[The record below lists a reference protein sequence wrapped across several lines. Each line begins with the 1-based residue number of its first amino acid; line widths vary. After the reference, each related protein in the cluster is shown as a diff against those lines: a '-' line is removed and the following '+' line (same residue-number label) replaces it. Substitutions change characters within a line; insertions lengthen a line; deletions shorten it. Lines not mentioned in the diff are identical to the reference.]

1 MEVIEILEEYEE
13 FFMQMSLIWL
23 VLYPLMWSL
32 LIDGFYDIAVRMEGV
47 LDAVLSFGGVM
58 QSDGMQALYEYL
70 TPLAFIFLTV
80 AIIGIAFQLIV
91 GKTVQKTNV
100 VLNTVLAVA
109 VILLLP
115 WMVLQL
121 SQLSDDF
128 IEVSQGAG
136 IDEDVEVSALST
148 QIIQT
153 NTRDVVYLARND
165 FNVEGTIH
173 NTITD
178 SNIRNI
184 DFTEIVHPEPDD
196 NNNARG
202 YGESVQGKS
211 INNHEVFRSKLV
223 DNEDGEITTEELEPF
238 SLKIIGEIPFLN
250 EYYYRYTGNFINM
263 FAQLGI
269 LIAVMLFTS
278 LKVIRLFF
286 EIAFANIIA
295 PFVATTDLT
304 TGQRTKQLLKDLVI
318 NFSVVGLVMLVFK
331 LFMLMMNYLGTLDLN
346 PIVFTIIMFALG
358 LATIDGP
365 DQAKKLLGIDIGV
378 KDGYRQ
384 LMAGLALG
392 SVATKATS
400 GMRNHISNEKGK
412 MMQQQQE
419 KKEAKDSK
427 TLSSG
432 TGSNSNDSNAYSI
445 DKDLNQ
451 AMKNDG
457 YMNSKNNAT
466 ASNEAD
472 NTASASSGTSQV
484 SADSTSDD
492 KASIS
497 ANTDSVS
504 SASDDQKQTLENL
517 IQNADS
523 DLDDKERN
531 VLEKVM
537 TEGSA
542 SLDADERQMLSGIE
556 NNDAMSTEE
565 KQAIVNAVDNN
576 DSTAHD
582 TSQREVIENLHEATS
597 NSPSPEER
605 EILETLA
612 SNSHSDLSDDEK
624 QVLENIIANGGENMS
639 QSERQVLE
647 TLASDDSRNISAEE
661 KQVLENIV
669 SGQTSQSDQSRNVL
683 ENIIANDSNLSS
695 SEKQVLE
702 NVIANGSEN
711 MSQSERQVVENL
723 ISSDASNFSQGERQV
738 LENIVSGQSNQSDQ
752 SRNVLENIIAND
764 SNLSSSE
771 KQVLENVIANGG
783 ENISQSERQV
793 VENLISSGA
802 SNFTQGER
810 QVLENVISNGAQQA
824 QEQQNVQSGVN
835 QSSLEPAHQ
844 QVIQTISNEGNMT
857 VPDLQQN
864 VVRMMNDDSISAQD
878 TNTVIDTI
886 SAGTNASVEQRE
898 VVENVLSNYTNL
910 DDKERTSIENVITQ
924 SANISPQER
933 QVLEKVTEAP
943 QSVSQ
948 SDRQVLENIVSN
960 DNNLTSNERTSIENV
975 IQNHATSQSPQHS
988 TTNQH
993 TIQTEDLVRN
1003 MKTKFKNEG
1012 HFAELRRKHEEMNN
1026 YNDNQ

>member
-165 FNVEGTIH
+165 FNIEGNIH

-196 NNNARG
+196 DNNARD
-202 YGESVQGKS
+202 YGESVSGEP
-211 INNHEVFRSKLV
+211 INSFEVFQSKLV
-223 DNEDGEITTEELEPF
+223 DNEDGEITTEALEPF

-365 DQAKKLLGIDIGV
+365 DQAKKLLGVDIGV

-432 TGSNSNDSNAYSI
+432 TGSNSNDSHAYSI

-504 SASDDQKQTLENL
+504 STSDDQKQTLENL

-542 SLDADERQMLSGIE
+542 SLDADERQTLSGIE

-565 KQAIVNAVDNN
+565 KQALVNAIDSN
-576 DSTAHD
+576 DSTARD

-597 NSPSPEER
+597 NSPSPEEK

-624 QVLENIIANGGENMS
+624 QVLENIIANGSENMS

-669 SGQTSQSDQSRNVL
+669 SGQSNQSDQSKNVL

-723 ISSDASNFSQGERQV
+723 ISSDASNF
-738 LENIVSGQSNQSDQ
+738 
-752 SRNVLENIIAND
+752 
-764 SNLSSSE
+764 
-771 KQVLENVIANGG
+771 
-783 ENISQSERQV
+783 
-793 VENLISSGA
+793 
-802 SNFTQGER
+802 TQGER

-824 QEQQNVQSGVN
+824 QGQQNLQSGMN

-844 QVIQTISNEGNMT
+844 QVIQTLSNEGNMT

-864 VVRMMNDDSISAQD
+864 VVRMMNDGSISAQD

-898 VVENVLSNYTNL
+898 VVENVLSNYSNL

-1012 HFAELRRKHEEMNN
+1012 RFAELRRKHEEMNN